1 MQIKEMFLKPI
12 KRELNGVIKV
22 GRGSSYQELEEYVVT
37 DDIENYMLRFFKAYE
52 HSYHST
58 TDKMGV
64 WISGF
69 FGSGKSHLL
78 KILSY
83 ILGNVSVT
91 DDDGRTYRAADF
103 FVKGEKVPS
112 KELRALIEKVAS
124 YSENT
129 DVILFNVDS
138 KSSTDSKQNKDAI
151 KDVFMKVFNDHLGYC
166 GSIPFLADFERKIDM
181 DGRFDEFKIKF
192 EEINGSSWVD
202 SREDFYFIQDDIIQ
216 TVTELGIMSESEAK
230 NWADHAQDSYSLS
243 IDQFATYVKKY
254 CERKGPDHHVAFLV
268 DEIGQYIATD
278 SKLMLNLQTV
288 TEDLGIACGGKA
300 WIIVTAQQDIDSI
313 TKVMGDDFSKIQG
326 RFDTRISLSS
336 ANVDEVIRKR
346 ILAKQDSARPVLAAL
361 FKEQE
366 TSIKNIITFSSGT
379 PYMPLYE
386 DTEDFINVYPF
397 VPYQFNLL
405 GTVLTSVRQ
414 YSSSGKHLADGE
426 RSMLALYKEAAVDYS
441 DNTDGVLIPFNAFYG
456 ALDDFIDPLYKNVI
470 INAKKNPRL
479 EPFDEELLKVL
490 YMTKHVNTFKRN
502 VENLTTL
509 MISSVDEDRI
519 DLSKKVEKSLRLLC
533 DESYVQKNGDDYI
546 FLTCEEQDVENRI
559 RKIHIDPK
567 DVVTYIASVAFE
579 EVAVF
584 PNNKYKYD
592 SRYQFPFNQFVDD
605 RPVRNTPNANIG
617 LHLLTAYSGQKDD
630 SALGLKAFTEKS
642 VVVRLS
648 DDYPYLQEAEEM
660 KKIETFLNDPSATS
674 LSNYEIISANKR
686 KERAERA
693 KRVSDY
699 VKFAMENADIYVQST
714 KIATKSKDVVARI
727 SEAFKKLIDSRYHKL
742 HAMKSQPSTE
752 DILEILK
759 KTQNSLLN
767 TGDKDD
773 QDYEALMELIEKIR
787 YAGTQGMQ
795 YSVKQSLDD
804 FNKDPYGYNDEDV
817 EFLIAKLY
825 RKGQISLK
833 MNSVVYTPASSTPD
847 EIFRYITK
855 KEYREK
861 VLLEIKA
868 FPPAPHVKAL
878 KDVIKEFFEKTITSD
893 DPDALMRDFRSYA
906 EVKRTN
912 LTDELKDNYG
922 IDSKMPGKSVIE
934 KAIRLIDETMKLT
947 DPISFYKCVFD
958 LSDDFLD
965 LSDDLNDLSKFLT
978 GPQKDKFLHAVR
990 TLSIYDDSKN
1000 FITDQEIHKCAGEV
1014 KKILDMEKPYNG
1026 NGIPRLEEYDKKLL
1040 DAITAL
1046 LDNAT
1051 KQFEPMVYTDWKI
1064 VKESIPSDRPYKERV
1079 LNKINARFQGL
1090 IDKLNSCNSV
1100 AAINAI
1106 PTESAALQANCL
1118 SEIQKEENEYQKVI
1132 KEKPPVEGV
1141 TPPTPAP
1148 AIKKSKTLSFRNLTN
1163 SKIYS
1168 IQTEADVDAVVEEI
1182 RQELK
1187 AQLEADT
1194 IIKLS

>member
-1 MQIKEMFLKPI
+1 MQIKDMFLKPI
-12 KRELNGVIKV
+12 KREINGVIKV

-52 HSYHST
+52 HSYHTT

-83 ILGNVSVT
+83 ILSNVMVE
-91 DDDGRTYRAADF
+91 DENGHFFRAADF
-103 FVKGEKVPS
+103 FVKGDKVS
-112 KELRALIEKVAS
+112 NNELRTLIEKVAE
-124 YSENT
+124 YSEDT

-166 GSIPFLADFERKIDM
+166 GSIPFLAEFERKIDM
-181 DGRFDEFKIKF
+181 DGKFDDFKLKF
-192 EEINGSSWVD
+192 EEINGASWVD
-202 SREDFYFIQDDIIQ
+202 SREDFYFIQDEIIQ
-216 TVTELGIMSESEAK
+216 TVIELGIMSESEAR
-230 NWADHAQDSYSLS
+230 NWTEHAQDSYSLS
-243 IDQFATYVKKY
+243 IDQFAGYVKKY
-254 CERKGPDHHVAFLV
+254 CERKGSNHHVVFLV
-268 DEIGQYIATD
+268 DEIGQYIADD

-300 WIIVTAQQDIDSI
+300 WIIVTSQQDIDSI
-313 TKVMGDDFSKIQG
+313 TKVMGEDFSKIQG

-346 ILAKQDSARPVLAAL
+346 ILAKQEFSRPILSTL

-379 PYMPLYE
+379 PYMALYE
-386 DTEDFINVYPF
+386 NPDDFISVYPF

-441 DNTDGVLIPFNAFYG
+441 EKTDGVLIPFNAFYG
-456 ALDDFIDPLYKNVI
+456 ALDDFVDPLYKNVI
-470 INAKKNPRL
+470 LNAKKNPRL
-479 EPFDEELLKVL
+479 NEFDQELLKVL

-519 DLSKKVEKSLRLLC
+519 VLGKKVEKSLRLLC

-605 RPVRNTPNANIG
+605 RPVRSTPNANIT
-617 LHLLTAYSGQKDD
+617 LHLMTAYSGQKDD
-630 SALGLKAFTEKS
+630 GALGLKAFSEKS
-642 VVVRLS
+642 VIVRLS

-660 KKIETFLNDPSATS
+660 KKIESFLNDPSATS

-686 KERAERA
+686 KERSERA
-693 KRVSDY
+693 KRVSEY
-699 VKFAMENADIYVQST
+699 VRFALESADIYVQSA
-714 KIATKSKDVVARI
+714 KITTKSKDVVARI

-742 HAMKSQPSTE
+742 HAIQSQPTTE
-752 DILEILK
+752 DILEALK
-759 KTQNSLLN
+759 KTKVTLVDAGAMEDPDN
-767 TGDKDD
+767 
-773 QDYEALMELIEKIR
+773 EALLELIEKIR
-787 YAGTQGMQ
+787 YAGSQGTQ
-795 YSVKQSLDD
+795 YSIKQSLDD

-847 EIFRYITK
+847 ETYRFITK

-861 VLLEIKA
+861 VLMEIKA
-868 FPPAPHVKAL
+868 VPAAPHVKAL
-878 KDVIKEFFEKTITSD
+878 KDVIKDFFEKTISSD
-893 DPDALMRDFRSYA
+893 DHDALMRDFRTYA
-906 EVKRTN
+906 EVKKTN
-912 LTDELKDNYG
+912 LTDEIKDNYG
-922 IDSKMPGKSVIE
+922 INSKMPGKGVVE
-934 KAIRLIDETMKLT
+934 KAIRLIDETLKLT
-947 DPISFYKCVFD
+947 DPISFYKRVFE

-965 LSDDLNDLSKFLT
+965 LSDDLKDISKFLDS
-978 GPQKDKFLHAVR
+978 PQKDKYIHALR
-990 TLSIYDDSKN
+990 SLNIYEDSKN
-1000 FITDQEIHKCAGEV
+1000 FITDQEIHKSASEM
-1014 KKILDMEKPYNG
+1014 KKIINMEKPFG
-1026 NGIPRLEEYDKKLL
+1026 LIPKLEEYDVKLIDGVL
-1040 DAITAL
+1040 AL
-1046 LDNAT
+1046 LEDAS
-1051 KQFEPMVYTDWKI
+1051 KQFEPGIYSDWKL

-1079 LNKINARFQGL
+1079 TQKIDARFQSL
-1090 IDKLNSCNSV
+1090 IDKLKTCQTV

-1106 PTESAALQANCL
+1106 PNESAALQANCL
-1118 SEIQKEENEYQKVI
+1118 NEIQKEENEYQKVI
-1132 KEKPPVEGV
+1132 KESKSKDDIPSAPLPV
-1141 TPPTPAP
+1141 
-1148 AIKKSKTLSFRNLTN
+1148 IKKSKPLSFRNLTN
-1163 SKIYS
+1163 NKIYS
-1168 IQTEADVDAVVEEI
+1168 IQTEEDIDKVVEEL
-1182 RQELK
+1182 RNELK
-1187 AQLEADT
+1187 AQLEENT